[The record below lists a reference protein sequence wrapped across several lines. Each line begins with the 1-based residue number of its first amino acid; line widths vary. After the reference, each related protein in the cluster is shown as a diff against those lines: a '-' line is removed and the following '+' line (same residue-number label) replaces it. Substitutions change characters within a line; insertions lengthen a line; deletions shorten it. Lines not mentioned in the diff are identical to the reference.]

1 LPLKRHRAGVD
12 KEKMDFAVPLVFL
25 PGLAIGSFLGV
36 VAARVPLRR
45 SVVHPGSACMS
56 CEAPIRWYD
65 NVPVLSYAFLRGRCR
80 KCGIRIPPR
89 DQAIELATA
98 LLLVACVVAFGFT
111 LHAAAAGIACGA
123 LVVVTATDLE
133 RRIVPN
139 LVVLPAA
146 AAVLALQTA
155 WHPSPEWALGAVGA
169 AGFLFLAALAYPG
182 GMGMGD
188 VKLALLIGALLGLTT
203 PVGILLGLFLALVP
217 SAVLLARHGARARK
231 LGIPFAPFLAAGAV
245 IALFAGEP
253 ILHAYLGVM
262 S

>member
-1 LPLKRHRAGVD
+1 
-12 KEKMDFAVPLVFL
+12 MDFVLPLVFV

-80 KCGIRIPPR
+80 HCGVRIPPR
-89 DQAIELATA
+89 DLAIELATA
-98 LLLVACVVAFGFT
+98 LLLAGCVLAFGFT
-111 LHAAAAGIACGA
+111 LKTAAAAIACAA

-139 LVVLPAA
+139 RVVLPSA

-155 WHPSPEWALGAVGA
+155 AHPSPEWALGALGA

-188 VKLALLIGALLGLTT
+188 VKLALLIGALLGKTT
-203 PVGILLGLFLALVP
+203 PVGIMLGLLFALVP
-217 SAVLLARHGARARK
+217 SAVLLARHGARARR
-231 LGIPFAPFLAAGAV
+231 LAIPFAPFLAAGALV
-245 IALFAGEP
+245 ALFAGHP
-253 ILHAYLGVM
+253 ILHAYLGVLK
-262 S
+262 

>member
-1 LPLKRHRAGVD
+1 
-12 KEKMDFAVPLVFL
+12 MDFVLPLVFV
-25 PGLAIGSFLGV
+25 PGLALGSFLGV

-45 SVVHPGSACMS
+45 SIVRPGSACMS

-65 NVPVLSYAFLRGRCR
+65 NVPVLSYALLRGRCR
-80 KCGIRIPPR
+80 RCGIRIPPR
-89 DQAIELATA
+89 DLAIELATS
-98 LLLVACVVAFGFT
+98 LLLVGCVLAFGFT
-111 LHAAAAGIACGA
+111 LKTAAAAIACGA

-139 LVVLPAA
+139 RVVLPAA
-146 AAVLALQTA
+146 VAVLALRTA
-155 WHPSPEWALGAVGA
+155 GHLSPEWALGAIGA
-169 AGFLFLAALAYPG
+169 AGFFFLAALAHPA

-188 VKLALLIGALLGLTT
+188 VKLALLIGALLGRTT
-203 PVGILLGLFLALVP
+203 PVAILLALFLALVP
-217 SAVLLARHGARARK
+217 SLVLIARHGSGARK

-245 IALFAGEP
+245 IALFAGES